1 MRILDP
7 RFRYVPSYA
16 TDVAKTFRRVRKEIT
31 EGRRMPDGDLARE
44 LLPKQREVQRRL
56 DAQELTRSRASN
68 SAGRDP

>member
-16 TDVAKTFRRVRKEIT
+16 TDIAKTFRRVRKEIE
-31 EGRRMPDGDLARE
+31 EGRRMPDGDPAG
-44 LLPKQREVQRRL
+44 LLPRQREVQRRL
-56 DAQELTRSRASN
+56 DAQALTHSRASN